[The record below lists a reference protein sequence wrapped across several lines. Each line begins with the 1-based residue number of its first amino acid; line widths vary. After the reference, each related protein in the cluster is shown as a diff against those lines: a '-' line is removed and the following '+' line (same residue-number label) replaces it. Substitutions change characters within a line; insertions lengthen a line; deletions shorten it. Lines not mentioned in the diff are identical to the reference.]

1 MKINNLEELN
11 DMHIDVL
18 KEIGNIGSGNAATSL
33 STMLDMPIDMLV
45 PKVKIVSMQQA
56 GTLLGGPE
64 NIMVGILAKFDG
76 DIEGIIMFI
85 IERDYTNEII
95 KILLGQ
101 SVSFD
106 QQLGEMELSA
116 ISEIGNILSAS
127 YINAIASLSGLHI
140 NISVPAVSIDMVGA
154 LLNVPAMEIAPT
166 ADEIIFIEG
175 VLLDS
180 DQAVSSNILLV
191 PTIASLNTLMSRLGI
206 DI

>member
-1 MKINNLEELN
+1 MKINNLEQLN
-11 DMHIDVL
+11 EMHIDVL

-33 STMLDMPIDMLV
+33 STMLNMPVDMLV

-56 GTLLGGPE
+56 GMLLGGPE
-64 NIMVGILAKFDG
+64 NIMVGILAKFTG

-101 SVSFD
+101 TVSFD

-127 YINAIASLSGLHI
+127 YINAIAALSGLYI

-166 ADEIIFIEG
+166 AEEIIFIEG
-175 VLLDS
+175 VLLDT

-191 PTIASLNTLMSRLGI
+191 PTMDSLNTLMSRLGI
-206 DI
+206 DL